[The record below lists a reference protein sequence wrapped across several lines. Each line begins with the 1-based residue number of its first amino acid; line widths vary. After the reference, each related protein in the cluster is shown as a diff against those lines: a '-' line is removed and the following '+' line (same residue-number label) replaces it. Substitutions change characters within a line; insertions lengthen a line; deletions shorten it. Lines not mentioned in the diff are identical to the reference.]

1 MKIHDIVRISN
12 KVTFVRV
19 EPEDLSKTLLEII
32 KVISDLSWI
41 KKFDEEFLQDSF
53 EARALPTVNDIC
65 MKLEN
70 SVGDEITSKAGEYVV
85 SELSREVLYGE
96 MKYSNIPLSELYSK
110 QISGNPGFDFHS
122 ENMNNIILFGE
133 AKYLNDR
140 NAYGTGLKQIVE
152 FVRDK
157 KDLKDLADLRDFCSP
172 QALKNAQLGFKG
184 YAVGFAAKSTDTKEL
199 IINIQNNSDY
209 QIIEEHNEVVL
220 VAVNI

>member
-1 MKIHDIVRISN
+1 MKIHEIVKISN
-12 KVTFVRV
+12 KVTFARV

-41 KKFDEEFLQDSF
+41 KKFDEDFLQESF
-53 EARALPTVNDIC
+53 ESRALPTVNDIRI
-65 MKLEN
+65 KLEN
-70 SVGDEITSKAGEYVV
+70 SDGDKITSEAGEYVV
-85 SELSREVLYGE
+85 SELSREVLYSE
-96 MKYSNIPLSELYSK
+96 LKYSNIPLSELYSK

-122 ENMNNIILFGE
+122 ENMSDIILFGE

-157 KDLKDLADLRDFCSP
+157 KDIKDLADLRDFCSP
-172 QALKNAQLGFKG
+172 QALKNAQLGIKG
-184 YAVGFAAKSTDTKEL
+184 YAIGFAAKGTDTKNL
-199 IINIQNNSDY
+199 IINIQNNVNY
-209 QIIEEHNEVVL
+209 QIIEKYSEVVL